1 MPGKPSHDSGL
12 VAAVVET
19 VGDTALSIQWPGP
32 RGIPSDREWTRLRT
46 LAARLR
52 GEWPRG
58 LVDVV
63 LSPDRV
69 TLVYDPLAGPLARLV
84 AEVRRIA
91 AACDEKA
98 AGEPVREVPVIEIPV
113 RYGGDEGPDLEEVC
127 AACGIDRSTFVRLHT
142 GAEYRVAAM
151 GFVPGF
157 GYLSGLPRPLA
168 VPRRA
173 TPRPRVEAG
182 SVGIGGAQTGV
193 YPLATPGGWQIV
205 GRTDAV
211 LFDPRRRPAA
221 TLHIGD
227 RVRFVESLGD
237 RDRAAAAAKAAR
249 NPPPTQPAAEIE
261 GVHEEAAGWITI
273 LSPGLHSTIQDLGR
287 PGLRGD
293 GMPLGGAVDPLSL
306 RLANLSV
313 GNSENAA
320 AIECTLLGPTI
331 RFESA
336 ATVAILGAAF
346 PGLPEGRP
354 FRMAA
359 GEVLTLGHAER
370 GCRGVLA
377 IAGGI
382 GVEPVLGSRA
392 TDVQAGLGGLHG
404 RPLAA
409 GDRLPL
415 LPPARA
421 VGIGRWRIDPRLC
434 PLPGSDTTLR
444 LVPAAG
450 GRWPEAWQTGWRVSA
465 RSDRMG
471 LRLEGPPLGSAAA
484 GQGAGVDGAG
494 ESVCDAVGEDPLAV
508 SVAVLP
514 GTVQVPPDGKPILLL
529 ADAQTIGGYPILGQV
544 IAADLPLA
552 ARLRPGE
559 AVRLAP
565 VTVAEAHAALA
576 AWERAIAV
584 VRRGIEPRLTRLPS
598 IDFNCDVGEGAGH
611 DESLMPLVS
620 SVNIACGWHAGDPA
634 TLRRTVAIAR
644 WHGVAVGAHPGH
656 ADREGFGRR
665 ERPIA
670 PKAAADL
677 VAEQVAVIAR
687 VAGESLRHVKL
698 HGGLYHQVGRDE
710 SLARAVAGRLARD
723 WPDLILIAASG
734 SRLVRVAREIGLAV
748 AEEAFLDRG
757 YDDSGDLV
765 PRSAA
770 GGLIAEPHA
779 AAAQA
784 RSIVCTGRVATA
796 SGGSIPLRADTLCVH
811 GDGPNPLAC
820 LLAARRALAAKGI
833 AIAPPDPGSAAG
845 SMH

>member
-1 MPGKPSHDSGL
+1 VRGKPCQDCGRA
-12 VAAVVET
+12 AAVVET
-19 VGDTALSIQWPGP
+19 VGDTALAIRWPGS
-32 RGIPSDREWTRLRT
+32 RGMPSDREWTWLRT
-46 LAARLR
+46 LAARL
-52 GEWPRG
+52 GAEWPCG

-69 TLVYDPLAGPLARLV
+69 TLVYDPLAGRLATLV

-91 AACDEKA
+91 ADIDVRA
-98 AGEPVREVPVIEIPV
+98 AGEPVQGVPVIEIPV
-113 RYGGDEGPDLEEVC
+113 RYGGEEGPDLEEVC
-127 AACGIDRSTFVRLHT
+127 AACGIDRATFIRLHT

-173 TPRPRVEAG
+173 TPRPRVAAG

-211 LFDPRRRPAA
+211 LFDPRREPAA
-221 TLHIGD
+221 TLHLGD
-227 RVRFVESLGD
+227 RVRFVESQGD
-237 RDRAAAAAKAAR
+237 RDREAAAPKAAR
-249 NPPPTQPAAEIE
+249 NHLPTLPVAGIDDT
-261 GVHEEAAGWITI
+261 VHEEAAGWLTI
-273 LSPGLHSTIQDLGR
+273 LSPGLHCTVQDLGR
-287 PGLRGD
+287 PGLRGE
-293 GMPLGGAVDPLSL
+293 GVPLGGAVDPLSL
-306 RLANLSV
+306 RLANLAV
-313 GNSENAA
+313 GNPENTA

-331 RFESA
+331 RFDSA
-336 ATVAILGAAF
+336 ATVAVLGAAF

-354 FRMAA
+354 FRLAA
-359 GEVLTLGHAER
+359 GAVLTLGHAER

-392 TDVQAGLGGLHG
+392 TDVQAGLGGLRG
-404 RPLAA
+404 LPLAA
-409 GDRLPL
+409 GDRLPI

-434 PLPGSDTTLR
+434 PLPGSDTILR
-444 LVPAAG
+444 VVPAAG
-450 GRWPEAWQTGWRVSA
+450 DRWPVAWQTAWRASA

-471 LRLEGPPLGSAAA
+471 LRLDGPPLDSAAA
-484 GQGAGVDGAG
+484 GRGAGDGAG
-494 ESVCDAVGEDPLAV
+494 GSAGEAPGEDALSV

-529 ADAQTIGGYPILGQV
+529 ADAQSIGGYPILGQV

-565 VTVAEAHAALA
+565 VTVAEAHASLA
-576 AWERAIAV
+576 AWERAIGV

-598 IDFNCDVGEGAGH
+598 IDLNCDVGEGAGH
-611 DESLMPLVS
+611 DDSLVPLVS
-620 SVNIACGWHAGDPA
+620 SVNIACGWHAGEPA

-665 ERPIA
+665 ERPIT

-687 VAGESLRHVKL
+687 IAGESLRHVKL

-710 SLARAVAGRLARD
+710 SMARAVAGRLARD
-723 WPDLILIAASG
+723 WPDLILMAASG
-734 SRLVRVAREIGLAV
+734 SRLARVAKEIGLAV

-757 YDDSGDLV
+757 YDDSGELL

-779 AAAQA
+779 AATQA
-784 RSIVCTGRVATA
+784 RSIACTGRVATA

-820 LLAARRALAAKGI
+820 LLAARRTLAAEGI
-833 AIAPPDPGSAAG
+833 AIAPPNRG
-845 SMH
+845 